1 VLIAHGGLAVGTAT
15 MRSTFL
21 FEPGLHVHAVE
32 RTGLVYDS
40 RLAPEASGDREVIV
54 VYVAASGVLEIG
66 SAAGDGFEA
75 ADAVVLRESS
85 LEGPRAG
92 RTVALRSHGAPFVGI
107 DLRFARARVIAAPLP
122 EGTRLRV
129 DATVREAI
137 RAIAGRDDEREVEAR
152 VGVVLAWLERE
163 GIVGPRPVS
172 SIPKAVERLWSAVRP
187 LVEKLAVLPS
197 LDELSMSTGLSL
209 RQLARNVDT
218 MFDSVGIGDGW
229 RPLTLRMRL
238 KLAVLA
244 LSCADATVAE
254 VAKKVGYS
262 SPDAMG
268 RAFRDAGLPAPSE
281 VRRIAG
287 GGAT

>member
-32 RTGLVYDS
+32 RSGLVYDS
-40 RLAPEASGDREVIV
+40 RLVPEAAISKEVVV
-54 VYVAASGVLEIG
+54 VYVAAAGTLEVG
-66 SAAGDGFEA
+66 GAHGEGFA
-75 ADAVVLRESS
+75 RADAIVLRESA
-85 LEGPRAG
+85 LEGPRGG
-92 RTVALRSHGAPFVGI
+92 RTVALRSHGTPFVGI
-107 DLRFARARVIAAPLP
+107 DLRFAPERVVAAPP
-122 EGTRLRV
+122 PSGTRLAL
-129 DATVREAI
+129 DAAVGGAI
-137 RAIAGRDDEREVEAR
+137 RAIAAREAEAEAEAQ
-152 VGVVLAWLERE
+152 VAVVLAWLERE
-163 GIVGPRPVS
+163 GIVGPRPAS
-172 SIPKAVERLWSAVRP
+172 TIPKAVERIWGAVRP
-187 LVEKLAVLPS
+187 LVERLAVLPS
-197 LDELSMSTGLSL
+197 LDELSMATGLSL

-218 MFDSVGIGDGW
+218 MFDSVGFGDGW

-244 LSCADATVAE
+244 LSCPDATVAE

-281 VRRIAG
+281 VRRIAV